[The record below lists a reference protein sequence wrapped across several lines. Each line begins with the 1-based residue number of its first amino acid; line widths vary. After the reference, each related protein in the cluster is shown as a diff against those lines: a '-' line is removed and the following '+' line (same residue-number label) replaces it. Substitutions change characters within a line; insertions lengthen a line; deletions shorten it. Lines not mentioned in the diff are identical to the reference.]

1 MNPGN
6 LLALAALN
14 IAGAL
19 APGPDIILITRT
31 ATRSRP
37 HAAAVV
43 VGIQTG
49 VLFWCILTVLGAAA
63 LLNAVPEAVDVVQI
77 GGGSWLLYMGWRM
90 LRGGIANRTSPPVD
104 LESSQSQLGSL
115 RKAYVQ
121 GLVTNLSNPKI
132 VLFLSAMI
140 APLLPSEPTA
150 LQATVVV
157 AVLALSALAVQL
169 PLALIVSTHAVRRT
183 LLRAGPFIDIG
194 AGLFFLVAGA
204 ALVYAGISGVAG

>member
-14 IAGAL
+14 VVGAL
-19 APGPDIILITRT
+19 SPGPDIILITRT

-37 HAAAVV
+37 HAATVV
-43 VGIQTG
+43 MGIQTG
-49 VLFWCILTVLGAAA
+49 VLFWSVVTVLGAAA
-63 LLNAVPEAVDVVQI
+63 LLNAVPEAVDIVQI
-77 GGGSWLLYMGWRM
+77 VGGGWLVYMGWRM

-104 LESSQSQLGSL
+104 LEHAQSQLGSL
-115 RKAYVQ
+115 RKAYMQ

-140 APLLPSEPTA
+140 APLLPANPTLA
-150 LQATVVV
+150 QTVSVVV
-157 AVLALSALAVQL
+157 VLSLSALAVQM
-169 PLALIVSTHAVRRT
+169 PIALVVSTHTVRRK

-194 AGLFFLVAGA
+194 AGAFFLIAGA
-204 ALVYAGISGVAG
+204 GLVWAGLSGVLG